1 MGWIAD
7 APLQHAA
14 DAGTDV
20 RMAVPALVENG
31 DRRTRAP
38 LPFGCAA
45 AADKLQIKRQL
56 KDHQPIFLD
65 AFDI

>member
-7 APLQHAA
+7 VPLQHAA

-31 DRRTRAP
+31 DPERGHRYP
-38 LPFGCAA
+38 LGA
-45 AADKLQIKRQL
+45 RQPRIRCKL
-56 KDHQPIFLD
+56 KDN
-65 AFDI
+65 